1 MSDSERRYPDLHDHL
16 DRLDAEGLLVRV
28 RRPIDKDSE
37 LHPLVRWQFRGGID
51 EPDRRAFLFEDV
63 RDAKGRRYDIPVT
76 VGALAAN
83 RRIYSLGIGCD
94 LDQIR
99 GRWAQATAHPV
110 EPVEIPQDAAPVQ
123 EVVEET
129 VENLPVPISTPGW
142 DNAPYVTAGHY
153 VTRDPDTGTYNV
165 GNYRAQIKGPR
176 RVGCNVSIE
185 MGQGAWL
192 HWQKYRDRGEPMP
205 AALCIGGPPCLSF
218 VSVQKLAYDQ
228 DEYRVA
234 GGLVGAPL
242 RLTRARTLD
251 LLVPADGEI
260 VIEGYVSTEWVEPEA
275 PFGESH
281 GHVNPKEF
289 NLYMDVTAVTR
300 RRHAILCSIIS
311 QVTPS
316 ESGLIKKV
324 AYEPLYLE
332 HLRNVVGVKS
342 VTRVALH
349 EPLTSLQKLTVV
361 QFHKPTRADVW
372 RALMAAVAFR
382 PAMSKIVVAVDDDID
397 PDDADAVW
405 WAVGY
410 RSRPQHDLQVFHGT
424 DVGHGPR
431 HDVRGSAASD
441 AAVLWDATLK
451 HAFPPVSLPKREY
464 MERARRIWEEL
475 GLPKLKP
482 RNPWFGYSLG
492 DWNEDLDREAELAVR
507 GDAFLT
513 GEKAA
518 GERRRVSE
526 VQPNSSYY
534 GGPTEEQG

>member
-1 MSDSERRYPDLHDHL
+1 MMERRYPDLHDHL
-16 DRLDAEGLLVRV
+16 ARLDAEGQLVRV
-28 RRPIDKDSE
+28 QRPIDKDSE

-83 RRIYSLGIGCD
+83 RRIYSLGIGCE

-99 GRWAQATAHPV
+99 QRWAAATAAPI
-110 EPVEIPQDAAPVQ
+110 EPVEIPQSEAPSQ
-123 EVVEET
+123 QIVEDT

-142 DNAPYVTAGHY
+142 DNGPYVTAAHY
-153 VTRDPDTGTYNV
+153 VTRDPDTGMYNV
-165 GNYRAQIKGPR
+165 GNYRAQIKGPK

-185 MGQGAWL
+185 LGQGAWL
-192 HWQKYRDRGEPMP
+192 HWQKYKQRGEPMP
-205 AALCIGGPPCLSF
+205 AALCIGGPPCLSY
-218 VSVQKLAYDQ
+218 VAVQKLSYDQ
-228 DEYRVA
+228 DEYWVA
-234 GGLVGAPL
+234 GGLVGAPF
-242 RLTRARTLD
+242 RLTKARSVD

-260 VIEGYVSTEWVEPEA
+260 IIEGYVSTEWVEPEA

-281 GHVNPKEF
+281 GHVNPKEY

-300 RRHAILCSIIS
+300 RRDAVLCSIIS

-324 AYEPLYLE
+324 AYEPLYLD
-332 HLRNVVGVKS
+332 HLRSVVGVKT

-361 QFHKPTRADVW
+361 QFHKPTPVDVW
-372 RALMAAVAFR
+372 RALMAAVVFR
-382 PAMSKIVVAVDDDID
+382 PSMSKIVVAVDDDID

-405 WAVGY
+405 WAIGY
-410 RSRPQHDLQVFHGT
+410 RSRPHRDLQVLHGT

-431 HDVRGSAASD
+431 HDARGSAED

-451 HAFPPVSLPKREY
+451 FPFPPVSLPKREY
-464 MERARRIWEEL
+464 MERAKSIWEEL

-482 RNPWFGYSLG
+482 RSPWFGYSLG
-492 DWNEDLDREAELAVR
+492 DWNAELDHEAELAVR
-507 GDAFLT
+507 GDYFQT
-513 GEKAA
+513 GQKSA
-518 GERRRVSE
+518 GERRRTSE
-526 VQPNSSYY
+526 VEPNSSYF
-534 GGPTEEQG
+534 GGPTGE